1 MRLSV
6 GRKKIRIGDVLVAAG
21 AITEEQLQEGLAK
34 QKETG
39 RKLGNALV
47 DLGFISN
54 DMLITVLT
62 TQLGIDYIELK
73 GAKIEEKVI
82 HMVPESMVT
91 KYQAIPIEVDP
102 DNPNILK
109 VAMADPMDIMAMD
122 DIGLVTNL
130 QVEPMLASEEGIK
143 NAIDKYYGSAQAME
157 AAEAYRQEQ
166 QSALGGDDED
176 NSNDEVDN
184 SPIVLL
190 VKQIIEGGVRQ
201 RASDIHIEALEN
213 SVRVRY
219 RIDGA
224 LKQVMSYDLSI
235 LAGIT
240 ARIKIIG
247 GMDIAEKRKP
257 QDGRIT
263 IMVDRREFD
272 VRVSI
277 LPTVFGEKTVMRL
290 TSKDGLTKPK
300 SALGFD
306 AEQEKVFDNILSN
319 PHGIILVTG
328 PTGSGKSTTLYTSL
342 SELNTEDVN
351 IITVEDPVEAN
362 INGINQVQVNN
373 KADMTFAA
381 ALRSILRQDPDIIM
395 IGEIR
400 DGETAGIA
408 VQAAITG
415 HLVVST
421 LHTNSAASTITRL
434 IDMGIESYI
443 AGDAVV
449 GVIAQRLVRRLCTT
463 CKQPR
468 LVEDEERAQLGIS
481 ADEEDVIIYEP
492 QGCPLCNDTGY
503 AGRIGVYEMM
513 PVSRELQAV
522 IASGAT
528 ADVIEKQALKEGMLT
543 LKMGA
548 AKHVLDGITSIAE
561 MNKIVHSTVTVAE
574 GVDMGCLLYT
584 SPSPRDRQKSRMPS
598 SA

>member
-1 MRLSV
+1 MRISG
-6 GRKKIRIGDVLVAAG
+6 GRKKIRVGDLLVEAG
-21 AITEEQLQEGLAK
+21 AITDEELQEALAY
-34 QKETG
+34 QKENGG
-39 RKLGNALV
+39 RIGNVILE
-47 DLGFISN
+47 LGFISQ
-54 DMLITVLT
+54 DLLVTVLT
-62 TQLGIDYIELK
+62 TQMGIDYVELK
-73 GAKIEEKVI
+73 ACRLEESVLKL
-82 HMVPESMVT
+82 VPENLVN
-91 KYQAIPIEVDP
+91 KYKIMPVEIDP
-102 DNPNILK
+102 NNPNVLK
-109 VAMADPMDIMAMD
+109 VAMIDPMDLNAID
-122 DIGLVTNL
+122 DISISTNL
-130 QVEPMLASEEGIK
+130 QVEPLLAMEDDMNE
-143 NAIDKYYGSAQAME
+143 AIGKYYGNSQAME
-157 AAEAYRQEQ
+157 AAEQYRREMEQ
-166 QSALGGDDED
+166 DGLTTAEED
-176 NSNDEVDN
+176 AINEDIEN
-184 SPIVLL
+184 SPVVLL

-201 RASDIHIEALEN
+201 RASDIHIEPLES

-224 LKQVMSYDLSI
+224 LKQVMTYDYSLLSAI
-235 LAGIT
+235 S

-272 VRVSI
+272 VRVSM
-277 LPTVFGEKTVMRL
+277 LPTVYGEKTVMRL

-306 AEQEKVFDNILSN
+306 PETLKVFDGILSN

-362 INGINQVQVNN
+362 IDGINQVQVNV
-373 KADMTFAA
+373 KAEMTFAA

-400 DGETAGIA
+400 DGETAQIA

-421 LHTNSAASTITRL
+421 LHTNSAASTVTRI
-434 IDMGIESYI
+434 IDMGIEPYV
-443 AGDAVV
+443 AGDALV
-449 GVIAQRLVRRLCTT
+449 GVIAQRLVRRLCTS

-468 LVEDEERAQLGIS
+468 LAEPEEKKILGIEDEE
-481 ADEEDVIIYEP
+481 DDVIVYEP
-492 QGCPLCNDTGY
+492 AGCTLCGDTGY

-513 PVSRELQAV
+513 PVSKELQAV
-522 IASGAT
+522 IAKGAT
-528 ADVIEKQALKEGMLT
+528 ADLIEKQALSEGMLT

-548 AKHVLDGITSIAE
+548 AKHVLNGITSMME
-561 MNKIVHSTVTVAE
+561 MKKIV
-574 GVDMGCLLYT
+574 YT
-584 SPSPRDRQKSRMPS
+584 TGDEY
-598 SA
+598 

>member
-1 MRLSV
+1 MRLSS
-6 GRKKIRIGDVLVAAG
+6 GRKKIRIGDLLVEAG
-21 AITEEQLQEGLAK
+21 AITSDELEEAIAY
-34 QKETG
+34 QKENG
-39 RKLGNALV
+39 GKLGTVLV
-47 DLGFISN
+47 NQGFISQEL
-54 DMLITVLT
+54 LITVLT
-62 TQLGIDYIELK
+62 TQMGIDFIELK
-73 GAKIEEKVI
+73 ACKLDDDILKL
-82 HMVPESMVT
+82 VPENLIN
-91 KYQAIPIEVDP
+91 KYKAIPIGYDEN
-102 DNPNILK
+102 NPNILK
-109 VAMADPMDIMAMD
+109 VAMVDPMDLNAID
-122 DIGLVTNL
+122 DIGIATNT
-130 QVEPMLASEEGIK
+130 QVEPMLAMEEDMNETIG
-143 NAIDKYYGSAQAME
+143 KYFGNAQAME
-157 AAEAYRQEQ
+157 AAEQYRKERE
-166 QSALGGDDED
+166 SDMLSEAEEEALNED
-176 NSNDEVDN
+176 IEN

-201 RASDIHIEALEN
+201 RASDIHIEPLES

-224 LKQVMSYDLSI
+224 LKQVMSYDYTLLSAI
-235 LAGIT
+235 S

-277 LPTVFGEKTVMRL
+277 LPTVYGEKTVMRL

-300 SALGFD
+300 SALGFGP
-306 AEQEKVFDNILSN
+306 QELKVFDGILSN

-362 INGINQVQVNN
+362 IDGINQVQVNV
-373 KADMTFAA
+373 KAELTFAA

-400 DGETAGIA
+400 DGETAQIA

-421 LHTNSAASTITRL
+421 LHTNSAASTVTRI
-434 IDMGIESYI
+434 IDMGIEPYV
-443 AGDAVV
+443 AGDALV
-449 GVIAQRLVRRLCTT
+449 GVIAQRLVRRLCNS

-468 LVEDEERAQLGIS
+468 LAEDDEKMILGV
-481 ADEEDVIIYEP
+481 DPDDDTVVYEP
-492 QGCPLCNDTGY
+492 VGCPLCGDTGY
-503 AGRIGVYEMM
+503 SGRIGVYEMM
-513 PVSRELQAV
+513 PVSKELQAV
-522 IASGAT
+522 IARGST
-528 ADVIEKQALKEGMLT
+528 ADVIEKQALSEGMLT

-548 AKHVLDGITSIAE
+548 AKHVLAGITSLAE
-561 MNKIVHSTVTVAE
+561 MKKITYETGDE
-574 GVDMGCLLYT
+574 Y
-584 SPSPRDRQKSRMPS
+584 
-598 SA
+598 

>member
-82 HMVPESMVT
+82 HMVPENMVT
-91 KYQAIPIEVDP
+91 KYQAIPIEIDP

-130 QVEPMLASEEGIK
+130 QVEPMLASEEGIR
-143 NAIDKYYGSAQAME
+143 NAINKYYGSAQAME

-166 QSALGGDDED
+166 QNVLGGGDEEEG
-176 NSNDEVDN
+176 NEEIDN

-468 LVEDEERAQLGIS
+468 LVEDDERVQLGVP

-503 AGRIGVYEMM
+503 SGRIGVYEMM

-574 GVDMGCLLYT
+574 GVDMGEL
-584 SPSPRDRQKSRMPS
+584 
-598 SA
+598 

>member
-1 MRLSV
+1 MRLGM
-6 GRKKIRIGDVLVAAG
+6 GRKKIRIGDVLIAAG
-21 AITEEQLQEGLAK
+21 AITEEQLQEALTY
-34 QKETG
+34 QKENG
-39 RKLGNALV
+39 GKLGNVLV
-47 DLGFISN
+47 ELGFIS
-54 DMLITVLT
+54 DQILITLLT
-62 TQLGIDYIELK
+62 QQLGIDYISLK
-73 GAKIEEKVI
+73 GAKIEDSVV
-82 HMVPESMVT
+82 HLVPEPMIA
-91 KYQAIPIEVDP
+91 KYRVMPVEIDP

-109 VAMADPMDIMAMD
+109 VAMSDPQDLDAID
-122 DIGLVTNL
+122 DISLVTNL
-130 QVEPMLASEEGIK
+130 QVEPMLANESDI
-143 NAIDKYYGSAQAME
+143 NDAIGKYYGSAQAME
-157 AAEAYRQEQ
+157 AAEQYKKEQ
-166 QSALGGDDED
+166 AVSLGPDENEEGNED
-176 NSNDEVDN
+176 IDN

-201 RASDIHIEALEN
+201 RASDIHIEALETG
-213 SVRVRY
+213 VRVRY

-235 LAGIT
+235 LPGIT

-263 IMVDRREFD
+263 IMVDRKEFD

-300 SALGFD
+300 SGLGFD
-306 AEQEKVFDNILSN
+306 EEQLKVFDGILSN

-342 SELNTEDVN
+342 SELNKEDVN

-362 INGINQVQVNN
+362 INGINQVQVNV
-373 KADMTFAA
+373 KAEMTFAA

-400 DGETAGIA
+400 DGETANIA

-434 IDMGIESYI
+434 VDMGIEDYI
-443 AGDAVV
+443 VGDAVV

-468 LVEDEERAQLGIS
+468 YVEEDERQLLGVPE
-481 ADEEDVIIYEP
+481 DEEDVIVYEP
-492 QGCPLCNDTGY
+492 VGCPLCNDTGY
-503 AGRIGVYEMM
+503 SGRIGVYEMM
-513 PVSRELQAV
+513 PVSRSLQAI

-528 ADVIEKQALKEGMLT
+528 ADKIEKQALKEGMLT
-543 LKMGA
+543 LRMGA
-548 AKHVLDGITSIAE
+548 AKHVLNGITSIAE
-561 MNKIVHSTVTVAE
+561 MKKIVHTTQ
-574 GVDMGCLLYT
+574 VDLDLET
-584 SPSPRDRQKSRMPS
+584 TDR
-598 SA
+598 

>member
-73 GAKIEEKVI
+73 GAKIEDKVI

-176 NSNDEVDN
+176 GSNDEIDN

-468 LVEDEERAQLGIS
+468 LVEDEERVQLGIS

-513 PVSRELQAV
+513 PISRELQAV

-574 GVDMGCLLYT
+574 GVDMGEL
-584 SPSPRDRQKSRMPS
+584 
-598 SA
+598 

>member
-82 HMVPESMVT
+82 HMVPENMVT
-91 KYQAIPIEVDP
+91 KYQAIPIEIDP

-166 QSALGGDDED
+166 QNVLGGGDEEEG
-176 NSNDEVDN
+176 NEEIDN

-468 LVEDEERAQLGIS
+468 LVEDEERVQLGVP

-503 AGRIGVYEMM
+503 SGRIGVYEMM
-513 PVSRELQAV
+513 PVSRALQAV

-574 GVDMGCLLYT
+574 GVDMGEL
-584 SPSPRDRQKSRMPS
+584 
-598 SA
+598 

>member
-82 HMVPESMVT
+82 HMGPENMVT
-91 KYQAIPIEVDP
+91 KYQAIPIEIDP

-130 QVEPMLASEEGIK
+130 QVEPMLASEEGIR

-166 QSALGGDDED
+166 QNALGGDDEED
-176 NSNDEVDN
+176 GNEEIDN

-468 LVEDEERAQLGIS
+468 LVEDEERVQLGVPT
-481 ADEEDVIIYEP
+481 DEEDVIIYEP

-503 AGRIGVYEMM
+503 SGRIGVYEMM

-574 GVDMGCLLYT
+574 GVDMGEL
-584 SPSPRDRQKSRMPS
+584 
-598 SA
+598 

>member
-73 GAKIEEKVI
+73 GAKIEDKVI

-176 NSNDEVDN
+176 GSNDEIDN

-468 LVEDEERAQLGIS
+468 LVEDEERVQLGIS

-561 MNKIVHSTVTVAE
+561 MNKIVHS
-574 GVDMGCLLYT
+574 Y
-584 SPSPRDRQKSRMPS
+584 SR
-598 SA
+598 

>member
-176 NSNDEVDN
+176 TSNDEVDN

-468 LVEDEERAQLGIS
+468 LVEDEERIQLGIP

-574 GVDMGCLLYT
+574 GVDMGEL
-584 SPSPRDRQKSRMPS
+584 
-598 SA
+598 

>member
-1 MRLSV
+1 MRLGM
-6 GRKKIRIGDVLVAAG
+6 GRKKIRIGDVLIAAG
-21 AITEEQLQEGLAK
+21 AITEEQLQEALDY
-34 QKETG
+34 QKENG
-39 RKLGNALV
+39 GKLGNVLV
-47 DLGFISN
+47 ELGFIS
-54 DMLITVLT
+54 DQILITLLT
-62 TQLGIDYIELK
+62 QQLGIDYISLK
-73 GAKIEEKVI
+73 GAKIEDSVV
-82 HMVPESMVT
+82 HLVPDPMIAKSRVMPVE
-91 KYQAIPIEVDP
+91 IDP

-109 VAMADPMDIMAMD
+109 VAMSDPQDLDAID
-122 DIGLVTNL
+122 DISLVTNL
-130 QVEPMLASEEGIK
+130 QVEPMLANESDI
-143 NAIDKYYGSAQAME
+143 NDAIGKYYGSAQAME
-157 AAEAYRQEQ
+157 AAEQYKKEQ
-166 QSALGGDDED
+166 AVSLGPDENEEGNED
-176 NSNDEVDN
+176 IDN

-201 RASDIHIEALEN
+201 RASDIHIEALETG
-213 SVRVRY
+213 VRVRY

-235 LAGIT
+235 LPGIT

-263 IMVDRREFD
+263 IMVDRKEFD

-300 SALGFD
+300 SGLGFD
-306 AEQEKVFDNILSN
+306 EEQLKVFDGILSN

-342 SELNTEDVN
+342 SELNKEDVN

-362 INGINQVQVNN
+362 INGINQVQVNV
-373 KADMTFAA
+373 KAEMTFAA

-400 DGETAGIA
+400 DGETANIA

-434 IDMGIESYI
+434 VDMGIEDYI
-443 AGDAVV
+443 VGDAVV
-449 GVIAQRLVRRLCTT
+449 GVIAQRLVRRLCTN

-468 LVEDEERAQLGIS
+468 YVEDEERQLLGVPE
-481 ADEEDVIIYEP
+481 DEEDVIVYEP
-492 QGCPLCNDTGY
+492 VGCPLCNDTGY
-503 AGRIGVYEMM
+503 SGRIGVYEMM
-513 PVSRELQAV
+513 PVSRSLQAI

-528 ADVIEKQALKEGMLT
+528 ADKIEKQALKEGMLT
-543 LKMGA
+543 LRMGA
-548 AKHVLDGITSIAE
+548 AKHVLNGITSIAE
-561 MNKIVHSTVTVAE
+561 MKKIVHTTQ
-574 GVDMGCLLYT
+574 VDLDLET
-584 SPSPRDRQKSRMPS
+584 TDR
-598 SA
+598 

>member
-73 GAKIEEKVI
+73 GAKIEDKVI

-166 QSALGGDDED
+166 QSVLGGDDED

-468 LVEDEERAQLGIS
+468 LVEDEERAQLGIP

-574 GVDMGCLLYT
+574 GVDMGEL
-584 SPSPRDRQKSRMPS
+584 
-598 SA
+598 

>member
-82 HMVPESMVT
+82 HMVPENMVT
-91 KYQAIPIEVDP
+91 KYQAIPIEIDP

-130 QVEPMLASEEGIK
+130 QVEPMLASEEEIR

-166 QSALGGDDED
+166 QNVLGGGDEEEG
-176 NSNDEVDN
+176 NEEIDN

-468 LVEDEERAQLGIS
+468 LVEDDERVQLGVP

-503 AGRIGVYEMM
+503 SGRIGVYEMM

-574 GVDMGCLLYT
+574 GVDMGEL
-584 SPSPRDRQKSRMPS
+584 
-598 SA
+598 

>member
-73 GAKIEEKVI
+73 GAKIEDKVI

-166 QSALGGDDED
+166 QSVLGGDDED

-362 INGINQVQVNN
+362 INRINQVQVNN

-468 LVEDEERAQLGIS
+468 LVEDEERVQLGIP

-574 GVDMGCLLYT
+574 GVDMGEL
-584 SPSPRDRQKSRMPS
+584 
-598 SA
+598 

>member
-82 HMVPESMVT
+82 HMVPENMVT
-91 KYQAIPIEVDP
+91 KYQAIPIEIDP

-130 QVEPMLASEEGIK
+130 QVEPMLASEEGIR

-166 QSALGGDDED
+166 QNVLGGGDEEEG
-176 NSNDEVDN
+176 NEEIDN

-306 AEQEKVFDNILSN
+306 AEQEMVFDNILSN

-468 LVEDEERAQLGIS
+468 LVEDDERVQLGVP

-503 AGRIGVYEMM
+503 SGRIGVYEMM

-574 GVDMGCLLYT
+574 GVDMGEL
-584 SPSPRDRQKSRMPS
+584 
-598 SA
+598 

>member
-82 HMVPESMVT
+82 HMVPENMVT
-91 KYQAIPIEVDP
+91 KYQAIPIEIDP

-130 QVEPMLASEEGIK
+130 QVEPMLASEEGIR

-166 QSALGGDDED
+166 QNVLGGGDEEEG
-176 NSNDEVDN
+176 NEEIDN

-201 RASDIHIEALEN
+201 TASDIHIEALEN

-300 SALGFD
+300 GALGFD

-468 LVEDEERAQLGIS
+468 LVEDDERVQLGVP

-503 AGRIGVYEMM
+503 SGRIGVYEMM

-574 GVDMGCLLYT
+574 GVDMGEL
-584 SPSPRDRQKSRMPS
+584 
-598 SA
+598 